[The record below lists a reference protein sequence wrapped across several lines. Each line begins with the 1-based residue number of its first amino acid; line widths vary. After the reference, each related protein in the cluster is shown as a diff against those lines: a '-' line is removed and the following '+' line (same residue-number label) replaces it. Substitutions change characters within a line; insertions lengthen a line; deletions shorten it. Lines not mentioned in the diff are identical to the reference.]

1 MGAAVDLP
9 PKIELCP
16 PWTQVSIAC
25 FCIQIGIGFELL
37 ARIPKSNSIVIQTI
51 IFELWLFQYYG
62 CFGIEPNSIPT
73 LSIIYIHTDPKVYS
87 CSNVAGE
94 LVEFYD
100 CCGKFILLNN
110 SHQE

>member
-1 MGAAVDLP
+1 MDADDESVLTAR
-9 PKIELCP
+9 ER
-16 PWTQVSIAC
+16 VSIAC

-62 CFGIEPNSIPT
+62 CFGIEPNLIPT

-87 CSNVAGE
+87 RSNVAGE